1 MKIFIAVP
9 TFESIFPDTYK
20 SIYGLDPA
28 GHRLVFDFVRG
39 YDCAAARNRIAQQAG
54 AEQADYVFMVDNDV
68 VLPPTALRDLLDGPE
83 DVCLGY
89 YAHRDADNVYRGRT
103 CLCRTHQSDGT
114 LYFHYPTESEYT
126 GAELRTMRDSGV
138 NKILIHG
145 GGMGCAL
152 IATRVFE
159 RLEYP
164 YFAWVQYADGNCLS
178 EDLYFCEQCRQR
190 GIPIY
195 ADTRVGCGHVLR
207 RVQWPE

>member
-39 YDCAAARNRIAQQAG
+39 YDCAAARNRIAQQAR

-68 VLPPTALRDLLDGPE
+68 VLPPDALKNLLEEPA

-103 CLCRTHQSDGT
+103 CLCRTHKNDGT
-114 LYFHYPTESEYT
+114 PYFHYPTESEYT

-145 GGMGCAL
+145 GGMGWSTPTSPGCSTRT
-152 IATRVFE
+152 ATASARTFISASSAGSAAS
-159 RLEYP
+159 RSARTP
-164 YFAWVQYADGNCLS
+164 AWA
-178 EDLYFCEQCRQR
+178 
-190 GIPIY
+190 
-195 ADTRVGCGHVLR
+195 ADT
-207 RVQWPE
+207 